1 MTAIVYEEK
10 NALIAGQVRTMVH
23 NTSVS
28 VPKGQY
34 FVSTPKRVIGIVNTQ
49 SVESAT
55 ANVAMKMFRAVF
67 ISERGKAINY
77 WRRCQIDFGFDLL
90 LFPAT
95 AMMTPRFPIHPNT
108 IRIEYATIRIQ

>member
-67 ISERGKAINY
+67 ISEREKAIKLVWEMPNRF
-77 WRRCQIDFGFDLL
+77 WLDLL

-108 IRIEYATIRIQ
+108 IKKIQL